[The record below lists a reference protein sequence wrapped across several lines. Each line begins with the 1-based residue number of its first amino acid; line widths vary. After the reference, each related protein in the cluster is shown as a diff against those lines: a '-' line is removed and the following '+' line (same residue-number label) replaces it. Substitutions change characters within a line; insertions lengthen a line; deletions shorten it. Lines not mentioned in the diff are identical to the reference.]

1 MHEGWSHPFM
11 IVGGGHDDHDVKVV
25 QVFDITCG
33 YLVI

>member
-1 MHEGWSHPFM
+1 MHEGWGHPFT
-11 IVGGGHDDHDVKVV
+11 IVGGGHDGHDVKAT